1 MDQLD
6 DFEIKP
12 LSEGLGFHKKPVELK
27 KAVQDVALAEKHV
40 PQRPP
45 SAPHQLEQQST
56 SSTDPR
62 QTFSDLLKALDK
74 PVGKSHVPMM
84 DPLPQAPAPGAA
96 ARTRSALPPEMERPW
111 GPRPSGPAPQPS
123 SEVPS
128 SSRDLR
134 NPLQDAVQNMGVRR
148 GAADSPMRMLERSSV
163 SLPAGI
169 LDGVMTLALSLVFLV
184 TLMTVT
190 KVDLAS
196 LIMKTGL
203 DIPTRLSFATLFM
216 SVWLMYVVVSRSFFG
231 RTLGEWTFDHQMG
244 DDQQQKSATYPLRIL
259 WRAMLVLATGVVTI
273 PLLSLAF
280 NKDLLAPLTGVQL
293 YRQR

>member
-1 MDQLD
+1 MDQFD

-40 PQRPP
+40 PQKPPYAPVQAGQP
-45 SAPHQLEQQST
+45 SAPVA
-56 SSTDPR
+56 DPR

-74 PVGKSHVPMM
+74 PVGKSNVPMM
-84 DPLPQAPAPGAA
+84 DPLPQAPAQGAA
-96 ARTRSALPPEMERPW
+96 ARTRSALPPELERPW
-111 GPRPSGPAPQPS
+111 GPRPSGPAPQQTPETPS
-123 SEVPS
+123 IA
-128 SSRDLR
+128 RDVR

-148 GAADSPMRMLERSSV
+148 GAADSPIRMLERSAV
-163 SLPAGI
+163 SLPSGI

-196 LIMKTGL
+196 LIVKTGL
-203 DIPTRLSFATLFM
+203 DVPTQLSFATLFM
-216 SVWLMYVVVSRSFFG
+216 SVWLMYVVVARSFFG

-244 DDQQQKSATYPLRIL
+244 DDQQHQSATYPLRIL
-259 WRAMLVLATGVVTI
+259 WRALLVLASGVVTI